1 MKVAANYLHRSKY
14 SDDPTIHRAPVCII
28 CDCFVI
34 GTDRIR
40 KLKEHEIKEH
50 GHRLSCE
57 SYEKYHNIEMDN
69 ELRKQYN
76 VSGFPGLLLSPRS
89 QKDDNGYIACSSC
102 YNSMRPKDKKKK
114 HPPKFSIANGFVI
127 GTFPKKI
134 KIVSGPR
141 AGEFREINV
150 EDDNDVSEV
159 LRALVSPV
167 RPYGYVFAYTAG
179 QHESIKGDFQFFEMD
194 QPKIG
199 GAMQGLSQAQQ
210 SVYAMICG
218 SVTND
223 QRKIIRERVQIDTQ
237 KYVDI
242 MTWLIEHSTK
252 PSIKN
257 MTPPKDCPVPPL
269 FEDPPLGDASEL
281 TQDRNLE
288 HSFGGG
294 TYYFSSAQDPSQ
306 FTSVYQSE
314 SQFAH
319 AIVNGTPPTL
329 LVYGGKRT
337 NLREADI
344 EDVLPFAFPYGSGGP
359 KTKRRVNVSL
369 DACIKRYFRTA
380 MPQFMRSEVVFVLEH
395 MFARH
400 VSYKTGIV
408 KLRNNIGGQKVGD
421 ILGNCT
427 IEDFKK
433 ILENE
438 DDNSLSGPVKM
449 LMKSIST
456 TCQALGHTEDAA
468 KFARKCHFAT
478 MDHFGLNSLFLTIS
492 PCDECSFRVRLFADP
507 NKNVSV

>member
-1 MKVAANYLHRSKY
+1 MV
-14 SDDPTIHRAPVCII
+14 
-28 CDCFVI
+28 
-34 GTDRIR
+34 
-40 KLKEHEIKEH
+40 
-50 GHRLSCE
+50 LS
-57 SYEKYHNIEMDN
+57 
-69 ELRKQYN
+69 
-76 VSGFPGLLLSPRS
+76 
-89 QKDDNGYIACSSC
+89 
-102 YNSMRPKDKKKK
+102 
-114 HPPKFSIANGFVI
+114 
-127 GTFPKKI
+127 PKKI

-252 PSIKN
+252 PSIKQ

-269 FEDPPLGDASEL
+269 FEDPPLGDATEES

-314 SQFAH
+314 AQFAR

-427 IEDFKK
+427 VEDFKK

-478 MDHFGLNSLFLTIS
+478 MDHFGMNSLFLTIS

-507 NKNVSV
+507 NKDVSV